1 MSTQGLQATSAQTT
15 LACEIALLLL
25 LSLIW
30 GSSFTLI
37 KVAIPSIPPCTM
49 VAVRVT
55 LAAGLLLLIA
65 TVQGH
70 ALPSQG
76 SVWAAFLVQGALQSA
91 LPFTLISWARRI
103 SRAASPACSTRHHRC
118 SCSRW
123 P

>member
-1 MSTQGLQATSAQTT
+1 MSTQGLQATSAQTP

-37 KVAIPSIPPCTM
+37 KVAIPSIRPFTM

-65 TVQGH
+65 AAQGH
-70 ALPSQG
+70 TP
-76 SVWAAFLVQGALQSA
+76 FLARDRSG
-91 LPFTLISWARRI
+91 LPFSCKGRCRARCH
-103 SRAASPACSTRHHRC
+103 SP
-118 SCSRW
+118 
-123 P
+123 